1 MNKFSVIKR
10 VLRVALH
17 SAVLGMV
24 MTAGAAYAADAAKGA
39 DLVLNG
45 DAKCTKCHDESDSP
59 EVLAIA
65 KTKHG
70 VRADARTPTCTSC
83 HGDSENHRNNPSGA
97 EKRPT
102 PDRTFTKGTKT
113 PVAERNESCL
123 ACHKNDS
130 KRHLWSGSAHD
141 VADVACSNCHQVHAE
156 HDKVREKRTQAEVCF
171 ACHKSQR
178 AETHKLSGH
187 PLDAGKMA
195 CSDCHNPHGS
205 TGPKL
210 LLKNTV
216 NDTCFTCH
224 AEKRGPFLWE
234 HQPATD
240 DCTNCHLTHGSNVPS
255 LLKTRP
261 PMLCQ
266 ECHQDH
272 GAGLKDGSGVVSLAG
287 TPPLNTVTTPAAIAG
302 KYLSVQANGRKCLN
316 CHVMVHGSNH
326 PAGAAFT
333 R

>member
-24 MTAGAAYAADAAKGA
+24 LTAGAYAADAAKGA

-70 VRADARTPTCTSC
+70 VRADGRTPTCTSC
-83 HGDSENHRNNPSGA
+83 HGASEDHRNNPSGA

-113 PVAERNESCL
+113 AVADRNEACL
-123 ACHKNDS
+123 SCHKNDS
-130 KRHLWSGSAHD
+130 KRHLWSGSAHE
-141 VADVACSNCHQVHAE
+141 VAGVACTNCHQVHAA
-156 HDKVREKRTQAEVCF
+156 HDKVREKRSQAEVCF

-261 PMLCQ
+261 PFLCQ

-272 GAGLKDGSGVVSLAG
+272 GAGLKDGSGVVNAAG
-287 TPPLNTVTTPAAIAG
+287 TPPLNTVTTAAGMAG